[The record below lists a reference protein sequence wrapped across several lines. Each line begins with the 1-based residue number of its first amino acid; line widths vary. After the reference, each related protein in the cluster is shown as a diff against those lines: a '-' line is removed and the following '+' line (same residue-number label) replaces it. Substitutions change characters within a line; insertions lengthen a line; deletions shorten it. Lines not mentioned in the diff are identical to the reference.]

1 MRVPASANRTGF
13 FRSSGQVSRRLDSRQ
28 RSQKTF
34 AKVFKMCVFT
44 GANYVSMHSYIWLLQ
59 KMHANIFRGSHAC
72 MWCLCAL
79 REFRS
84 LCQGSV
90 RRYWNRL

>member
-1 MRVPASANRTGF
+1 MATAGTLAQMRVPASANRTGF

-59 KMHANIFRGSHAC
+59 KMHANIFEEAMPAC
-72 MWCLCAL
+72 GAC
-79 REFRS
+79 
-84 LCQGSV
+84 V
-90 RRYWNRL
+90 H